1 MGIIRLLTP
10 KDINAVLDLAYKA
23 VYERGWVGVDFDK
36 ASFNFRVKS
45 ILIRAQNKC
54 FGMFHEQKL
63 IGFVVAQIDTIP
75 WNTQL
80 RCYIDLIHLDT
91 MHRDSSYYQMLIDT
105 VIGYCNDN
113 NIKNIRTSSSCY
125 LMGLGEKEEF
135 LMNNGFLQIDA
146 SWEKNN
152 DN

>member
-63 IGFVVAQIDTIP
+63 IGFVVAQIDTVP

-91 MHRDSSYYQMLIDT
+91 MHRDINYYQMLIDA